1 MTKHFVKLV
10 VIEGH
15 YGKTNMYANMT
26 AISEI
31 AQSNFMD
38 RIFGSEHF
46 HMSKFLDTLDMAWI
60 SRMEGKAERE
70 IYLQGKSSQEVPS
83 LRHISVY

>member
-26 AISEI
+26 AISE
-31 AQSNFMD
+31 AVQSNFMD
-38 RIFGSEHF
+38 RIFRSEQFQNPNVQIFGHPEYG
-46 HMSKFLDTLDMAWI
+46 LDI
-60 SRMEGKAERE
+60 SY
-70 IYLQGKSSQEVPS
+70 IYLQGKSSQEVPG